1 MKDEKTKKG
10 AGYLEELA
18 GRLLRERVHT
28 LPEQDG
34 LLAVTLDDRPVG
46 TVAENGDMY
55 QRRSDLDTPEAK
67 NLYFRVLD
75 ISREV
80 ADYMKE
86 MERAPVLVA
95 EGLNETYKFH
105 RFSQRYRCKLWK
117 CCRKHS

>member
-28 LPEQDG
+28 LLEQDG
-34 LLAVTLDDRPVG
+34 LLAVTLDDRSVG
-46 TVAENGDMY
+46 AVGENGDMY

-67 NLYFRVLD
+67 DLYFRVLD

-80 ADYMKE
+80 
-86 MERAPVLVA
+86 
-95 EGLNETYKFH
+95 G
-105 RFSQRYRCKLWK
+105 
-117 CCRKHS
+117 